1 MQDEAK
7 TRVKSE
13 STSDTIT
20 TTVTAQTVRAGIT
33 SEGEE
38 YTNMTRAIKST
49 IDQVVPKK
57 KNMFKNGRTVSE
69 ETKALY
75 KQRKREFSKNKPN
88 EATRKKWNR
97 KIRNTGRND
106 YRDWVSRWT
115 EQIEK
120 TDAKG
125 DLKAVYRGVKA
136 LSGSKNRFSCTQPT
150 LNANGARLKS
160 PNELANMWK
169 TFLGRKFE
177 PTDLEKIRAEYDA
190 LPDRAGNEGEL

>member
-57 KNMFKNGRTVSE
+57 KNMFKNDRTVSE
-69 ETKALY
+69 ETKAL
-75 KQRKREFSKNKPN
+75 
-88 EATRKKWNR
+88 
-97 KIRNTGRND
+97 
-106 YRDWVSRWT
+106 
-115 EQIEK
+115 
-120 TDAKG
+120 
-125 DLKAVYRGVKA
+125 
-136 LSGSKNRFSCTQPT
+136 
-150 LNANGARLKS
+150 
-160 PNELANMWK
+160 
-169 TFLGRKFE
+169 
-177 PTDLEKIRAEYDA
+177 
-190 LPDRAGNEGEL
+190 